1 MTTAILSFTI
11 AGRMTFRC
19 DSLRIDER
27 RDLEPDPPF
36 ASWAQR
42 YATANASREL
52 LLDLGVEVGCW
63 LDGEQHWLGCRR
75 ICAGAAGPPCWA
87 GHAASPIGARSS

>member
-52 LLDLGVEVGCW
+52 LLDLGHRFQ
-63 LDGEQHWLGCRR
+63 LR
-75 ICAGAAGPPCWA
+75 
-87 GHAASPIGARSS
+87 ASPSWSSYVPDSATA